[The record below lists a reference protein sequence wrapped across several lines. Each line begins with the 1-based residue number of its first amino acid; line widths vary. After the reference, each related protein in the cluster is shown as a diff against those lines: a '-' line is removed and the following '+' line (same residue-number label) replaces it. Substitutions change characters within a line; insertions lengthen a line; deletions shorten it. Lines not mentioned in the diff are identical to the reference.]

1 MSEEQGIF
9 LGLGSNLGNRYEN
22 LKLGIGKLNS
32 HPHIWVKDKSHVYKS
47 PAMYYTDQEE
57 YFNMVIEIE
66 TNLIPLD
73 LLNVVKRIE
82 QEVGRKNNNNQRNM
96 PRVLDV
102 DILAYG
108 CLQIK
113 SKLLEIPHLRLSERR
128 FVLKPWNDIAPTF
141 KVPGQNAIVSQI
153 LKNTKD
159 NSEVRMV
166 LILDK
171 KGMV

>member
-1 MSEEQGIF
+1 M
-9 LGLGSNLGNRYEN
+9 
-22 LKLGIGKLNS
+22 
-32 HPHIWVKDKSHVYKS
+32 
-47 PAMYYTDQEE
+47 
-57 YFNMVIEIE
+57 
-66 TNLIPLD
+66 
-73 LLNVVKRIE
+73 
-82 QEVGRKNNNNQRNM
+82 
-96 PRVLDV
+96 
-102 DILAYG
+102 
-108 CLQIK
+108 
-113 SKLLEIPHLRLSERR
+113 EIPHLRLSERR